1 LRCSTDLIS
10 FLIFFR
16 FSFFP
21 PPVAQAR
28 REHAILTELPPHPHI
43 VNLFDVVE
51 NSKRLCLVMQYA
63 EGGDLF
69 DYVLKS
75 GKLPQHEAWRIFR
88 QLLDAVNHIH
98 KHGFMH
104 RDIKPEN
111 ILCVFLLA
119 MLMNVM

>member
-1 LRCSTDLIS
+1 M
-10 FLIFFR
+10 
-16 FSFFP
+16 
-21 PPVAQAR
+21 
-28 REHAILTELPPHPHI
+28 H
-43 VNLFDVVE
+43 LFDVVE

-111 ILCVFLLA
+111 ILCVSLCA
-119 MLMNVM
+119 ILMKVASTSDILFVSPPPPVWTRT